1 MGYKLF
7 LDDDRNPIDCVHWMH
22 KRIGP
27 GNFIYLEDDWVIVRN
42 YDEFCK
48 AIALKGLPSFVSFD
62 HDLGKDM
69 VAYMIDNGMSKRQA
83 RRQKKFQKSGYDCA
97 KVLVGE
103 CIEQE
108 APLPRYAVHS
118 LNPVGTEN
126 ILTFLRSAEKEL
138 SKYQI

>member
-1 MGYKLF
+1 MSYKLF

-48 AIALKGLPSFVSFD
+48 VIKTAGLPSFISFD

-97 KVLVGE
+97 QFLVNE
-103 CIEQE
+103 CIRQQT
-108 APLPRYAVHS
+108 PLPRFAVHS
-118 LNPVGTEN
+118 LNPVGAEN
-126 ILTFLRSAEKEL
+126 IRIFLLNAAREL
-138 SKYQI
+138 SKDQT